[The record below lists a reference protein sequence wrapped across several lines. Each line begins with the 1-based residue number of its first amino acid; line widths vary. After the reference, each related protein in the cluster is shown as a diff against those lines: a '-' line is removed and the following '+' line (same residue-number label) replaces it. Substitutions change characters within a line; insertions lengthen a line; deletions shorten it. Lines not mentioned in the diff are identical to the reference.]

1 MTSNRILVL
10 GSNGQVGRS
19 IKEISSR
26 YSSYSFLFKDRNEI
40 DIADA
45 KSILLIKDLNINA
58 IINAAAYTAVDLA
71 ESDASKAWL
80 VNASSPKLIS
90 KLCAVQ
96 GIPLIHFSSDYVYD
110 NGKVSPLMESDPC
123 SPKSIYAV
131 TKFEGEQAALY
142 YNPKTIIIRTS
153 WVYSE
158 FGNNFVKTILKL
170 SNEKPELNVVNDQ
183 IGAPTYAGDLASV
196 TLVILDAIL
205 STAGFTD
212 YGIYN
217 YSNEGKISWFDF
229 AAQIATEIKSNSKI
243 HAVGTDDFPRP
254 AKRPSYSV
262 FDMAKIKTAFGINPI
277 GWKKSL
283 RICIQNLSRIV
294 P

>member
-10 GSNGQVGRS
+10 GSNGQVGKS
-19 IKEISSR
+19 IKEISKI

-40 DIADA
+40 DISDS
-45 KSILLIKDLNINA
+45 KSISLIKDLNINA

-90 KLCAVQ
+90 TLCAVQ

-110 NGKVSPLMESDPC
+110 NGKTSPLLESDPC
-123 SPKSIYAV
+123 SPKSIYAIS
-131 TKFEGEQAALY
+131 KFEGEQAALY

-170 SNEKPELNVVNDQ
+170 LHEKPELNVVNDQ

-196 TLVILDAIL
+196 TLAILDAIL
-205 STAGFTD
+205 SRARFTD

-217 YSNEGKISWFDF
+217 YSNEGRISWFDF
-229 AAQIATEIKSNSKI
+229 AAQIAQEMKSKCKI
-243 HAVGTDDFPRP
+243 QAVGTRDFPRP
-254 AKRPSYSV
+254 AKRPSYSL
-262 FDMAKIKTAFGINPI
+262 FDMTKIKTSFGIKPI
-277 GWKKSL
+277 AWQESL
-283 RICIQNLSRIV
+283 GICLKNLSTIV

>member
-10 GSNGQVGRS
+10 GSNGQVGKS
-19 IKEISSR
+19 IKEISEI

-40 DIADA
+40 DISDA
-45 KSILLIKDLNINA
+45 KSISLIKDLNINA

-90 KLCAVQ
+90 TLCAVQ

-110 NGKVSPLMESDPC
+110 NGKTSPLLESDPC
-123 SPKSIYAV
+123 SPKSIYAIS
-131 TKFEGEQAALY
+131 KFEGEQAALY

-170 SNEKPELNVVNDQ
+170 LHEKPELNVVNDQ

-196 TLVILDAIL
+196 TLAMLDTIL
-205 STAGFTD
+205 SRARFTD

-217 YSNEGKISWFDF
+217 YSNEGRISWFDF
-229 AAQIATEIKSNSKI
+229 AAQIAQEMKSKCKI
-243 HAVGTDDFPRP
+243 QAVGTRDFPRP
-254 AKRPSYSV
+254 AKRPSYSL
-262 FDMAKIKTAFGINPI
+262 FDMTKIKTSFGIKPI
-277 GWKKSL
+277 AWQESL
-283 RICIQNLSRIV
+283 GICLKNLSTIV